1 MFEFS
6 VACKYLLPKR
16 KQLSVSLIALLSVG
30 VIALVVWLVV
40 VFFSVTS
47 GLEKSWIQKLTLLTS
62 PVRVTPKETYYRSYY
77 HRVDA
82 LSQASEY
89 RSKSLQEKLISLVSD
104 PYDPEQDEEIPS
116 FWPEKDLDPQGQLK
130 DLVKLAYQGIE
141 EVGQEIP
148 LEKSFFQLLPS
159 QIQLNL
165 PRSSTAFS
173 EEEAP
178 SNAALSYPVVVSSL
192 ANQQKAVA
200 ATLLAPSPEDVRNLL
215 LLSFSEG
222 SSPSSFFSHVEISSL
237 KTTGVEWLIPLYWLK
252 KGKSYSG
259 YAREEAGQIRH
270 LFVTNHH
277 AAEEASFMQAQKA
290 AQTPLIPV
298 QIRREK
304 EWLVVTTSQRELLF
318 SHRIPL
324 SLMGSLELQAQLLK
338 EHLSEARS
346 AEDLRFL
353 VSGTIQGHP
362 FEAQVPFKNL
372 LPSSFQARSPFFWV
386 EKNLVFT
393 ELPRV
398 WGEGVVLPKAFREA
412 GVLLGDRGFLTFLSS
427 APSGMQERQ
436 IPIFV
441 SGFYDPGILPTGGK
455 WLFVNESLAQ
465 LLFSQLPGEE
475 MASLTNGIHLRFD
488 ELEKAPWVKERLQ
501 QAFTRLGIG
510 PYWNV
515 ETFSEFT
522 FAKPLLL
529 ELKSQKNLFSLI
541 AIVMLLVACS
551 NIISLLL
558 ILVKDKRREMAIL
571 RSMGASKTSIALIF
585 ALVGGAVGSIS
596 SVLGIGAAFFT
607 LRHIHTLVGAMSR
620 WQGHEMLSPVFYGDL
635 LPQEMSGEAFWFVV
649 GATALF
655 STLAACIPAIQACRL
670 CPSEALKE
678 GGAG

>member
-6 VACKYLLPKR
+6 VACKYLLPRR
-16 KQLSVSLIALLSVG
+16 KQLSVSLIALLSIG

-47 GLEKSWIQKLTLLTS
+47 GLEKSWIQKLTLLTA

-77 HRVDA
+77 HKVDA
-82 LSQASEY
+82 LSHASEY
-89 RSKSLQEKLISLVSD
+89 RSKSLQEKLLSPLSD
-104 PYDPEQDEEIPS
+104 PYDPNQDEEIPS
-116 FWPEKDLDPQGQLK
+116 FWPEKDLDPQGQLR
-130 DLVKLAYQGIE
+130 DLVKLAYQGID
-141 EVGQEIP
+141 EVSREIP

-159 QIQLNL
+159 QIQLHR
-165 PRSSTAFS
+165 PRSSSTFA
-173 EEEAP
+173 EEESP
-178 SNAALSYPVVVSSL
+178 SDANLSYPVVVSSL

-222 SSPSSFFSHVEISSL
+222 VSPSSFFTHVDISSL
-237 KTTGVEWLIPLYWLK
+237 KTTGVEWPIPLYWLK

-270 LFVTNHH
+270 LFVSNFH
-277 AAEEASFMQAQKA
+277 AAEETSFLQMQKA
-290 AQTPLIPV
+290 PQTSLIPV
-298 QIRREK
+298 KIRREK
-304 EWLVVTTSQRELLF
+304 EWLIVTTNQSELLF

-324 SLMGSLELQAQLLK
+324 SVIGSLELQAKLLT
-338 EHLSEARS
+338 EHLSEAHS
-346 AEDLRFL
+346 AEELRFH
-353 VSGTIQGHP
+353 VSGEIQGRP
-362 FEAQVPFKNL
+362 FQGQVPFKHL
-372 LPSSFQARSPFFWV
+372 VPASFQAHSPFFWV

-412 GVLLGDRGFLTFLSS
+412 GVLLGDRGALTFLSS
-427 APSGMQERQ
+427 APSGLQERQ
-436 IPIFV
+436 VPIFV

-455 WLFVNESLAQ
+455 WLFVNENLAQ

-488 ELEKAPWVKERLQ
+488 EIEKAPLVKERLQ
-501 QAFTRLGIG
+501 QAFTRLGIA

-515 ETFSEFT
+515 DTFSEFT

-541 AIVMLLVACS
+541 ALVMLLVACS

-571 RSMGASKTSIALIF
+571 RSMGASKKSIAMIF
-585 ALVGGAVGSIS
+585 ALVGGVIGSMS
-596 SVLGIGAAFFT
+596 SLLGIGAAFFT
-607 LRHIHTLVGAMSR
+607 MRHIHTLVDAMSR

-655 STLAACIPAIQACRL
+655 STFAACIPAIQACRL

-678 GGAG
+678 GGVG